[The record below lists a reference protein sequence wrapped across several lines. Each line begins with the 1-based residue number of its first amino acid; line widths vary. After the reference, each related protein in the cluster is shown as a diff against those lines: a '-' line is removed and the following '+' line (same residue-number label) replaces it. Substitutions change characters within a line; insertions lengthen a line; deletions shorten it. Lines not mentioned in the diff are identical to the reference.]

1 VDKYLLVV
9 LILLVAGMGIMAIQ
23 DRWLEFYAMLAG
35 AIIVIIYSSMKNR
48 KEIQKERRKR
58 RFKK

>member
-1 VDKYLLVV
+1 MDKYLLVV

-23 DRWLEFYAMLAG
+23 DRWLEFYMMLGG

>member
-1 VDKYLLVV
+1 MDKYLLVV

>member
-1 VDKYLLVV
+1 MDKYLLVV

-23 DRWLEFYAMLAG
+23 DRWLEFYVMLGG

>member
-23 DRWLEFYAMLAG
+23 DRWLEFYAMLGG